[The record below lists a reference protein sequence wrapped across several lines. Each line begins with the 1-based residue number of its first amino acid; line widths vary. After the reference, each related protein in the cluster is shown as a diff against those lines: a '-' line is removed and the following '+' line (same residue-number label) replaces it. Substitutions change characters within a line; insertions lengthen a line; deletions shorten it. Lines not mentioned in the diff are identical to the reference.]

1 MLELKKS
8 QRAMLVDKLPGVANV
23 AVGALLF
30 GQFFGERAFSPLL
43 ALLGLGL
50 GLGLWGLLIGWAV
63 LLAGGDES

>member
-8 QRAMLVDKLPGVANV
+8 QRAMLVDKLPDVANV
-23 AVGALLF
+23 AVGALFF

-50 GLGLWGLLIGWAV
+50 WGLLIGWAV
-63 LLAGGDES
+63 LLAGGNES